1 MQQANGR
8 GEQHSPRSAAAGW
21 PSPRGGGGEHYS
33 PSPSKTPRGG
43 AASPKLPASA
53 AWLVDSRWALSAAL
67 SLLLFLAVALAVT
80 CFSSSS
86 PPYVS
91 ASAFFS
97 SSDQA
102 HIHVSQQ
109 QEQPESLA
117 AAANATT
124 AASPPPPSPPP
135 GADLPRLAYLISGSK
150 GDLDRLWRALH
161 ALYHP
166 RNQYVVHLDREA
178 PVSERLAL
186 AARVSNS
193 TVFRRAG
200 NVHVIR
206 RANMV
211 TYRGPTMVANT
222 LHACAILLRRGGAW
236 DWFINLSASDYPLMT
251 QDGTSPPPSPSSHAL
266 EYTHAYTPTRT
277 VKRIH
282 LHHTRRFSLADKFNR
297 WIDY

>member
-1 MQQANGR
+1 MQANGR
-8 GEQHSPRSAAAGW
+8 GEQHSPRSAAGGW

-33 PSPSKTPRGG
+33 PSASKTPRGG
-43 AASPKLPASA
+43 AASPNKLPASA

-80 CFSSSS
+80 SFSSSS
-86 PPYVS
+86 SSYVS

-97 SSDQA
+97 SDDHA
-102 HIHVSQQ
+102 HHAHAADVVQEGVHASQQ
-109 QEQPESLA
+109 QPPPEPLP
-117 AAANATT
+117 
-124 AASPPPPSPPP
+124 SPPPP
-135 GADLPRLAYLISGSK
+135 GAELPRLAYLISGSK
-150 GDLDRLWRALH
+150 GDLERLWRALH

-178 PVSERLAL
+178 PVTERLAL

-200 NVHVIR
+200 NVHVVR

-251 QDGTSPPPSPSSHAL
+251 QDGTSPPPPPPSPSSHAL
-266 EYTHAYTPTRT
+266 EYTHAYCVHAQSNGFTYYTIT
-277 VKRIH
+277 INDF
-282 LHHTRRFSLADKFNR
+282 L
-297 WIDY
+297 

>member
-1 MQQANGR
+1 MQANGR

-67 SLLLFLAVALAVT
+67 SLLLFLAVGLAVT
-80 CFSSSS
+80 SFSSSS
-86 PPYVS
+86 SAAPYIS

-102 HIHVSQQ
+102 HHVHAADLVQEGVHVSQQ
-109 QEQPESLA
+109 QQQPESLA
-117 AAANATT
+117 
-124 AASPPPPSPPP
+124 SPPPPP

-150 GDLDRLWRALH
+150 GDLERLWRALH

-178 PVSERLAL
+178 PVTERLAL

-200 NVHVIR
+200 NVHVVR

-251 QDGTSPPPSPSSHAL
+251 QDGTSPPPPPPSPSSHAL
-266 EYTHAYTPTRT
+266 EYTHAYCVHAQSNGFTYYTIT
-277 VKRIH
+277 INDF
-282 LHHTRRFSLADKFNR
+282 L
-297 WIDY
+297 